1 MTTKHP
7 LLDGTLVDADL
18 FQIAAGV
25 VMEAK
30 SLKSVLR
37 HKDVIDAIAKALQDT
52 RNTEYNRCVTK
63 FGTDEEMGYQVGA

>member
-1 MTTKHP
+1 MADKHP

-18 FQIAAGV
+18 FQTACGI

-30 SLKSVLR
+30 SLKSTLK

-63 FGTDEEMGYQVGA
+63 FGTDAEMGYQVGA